1 MWATIMQER
10 LLPQGIKVL
19 SLFFIDRV
27 ANYVDDNGL
36 IKRLFDEAFQKIKER
51 YSYFHNLR
59 PEDVREAYFAKSK
72 DQIAIDTDGRTT
84 LEREAER
91 SAFELIMRQKEQLL
105 SLSEP
110 IFFIFPHSPLSHPRS
125 NPNLFQLCPLHH
137 LLS

>member
-91 SAFELIMRQKEQLL
+91 SAFELIMRHTEPFL
-105 SLSEP
+105 SLPSP
-110 IFFIFPHSPLSHPRS
+110 VSSILPHPPLT
-125 NPNLFQLCPLHH
+125 NA
-137 LLS
+137 